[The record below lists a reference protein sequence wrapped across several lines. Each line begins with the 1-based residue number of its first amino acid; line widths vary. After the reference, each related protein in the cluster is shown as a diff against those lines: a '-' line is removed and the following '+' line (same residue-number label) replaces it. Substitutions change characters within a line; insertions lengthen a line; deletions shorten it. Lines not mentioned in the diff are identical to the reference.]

1 MDNTKNIK
9 SNNDHRKQSSMQILR
24 HLKYISNKFK
34 LGSMGN
40 FKTSYKCNRR
50 KKNVSINLIMR

>member
-9 SNNDHRKQSSMQILR
+9 SNNDHRKQLSMQILR

-40 FKTSYKCNRR
+40 FKTSY
-50 KKNVSINLIMR
+50 NVIVGNKMFL